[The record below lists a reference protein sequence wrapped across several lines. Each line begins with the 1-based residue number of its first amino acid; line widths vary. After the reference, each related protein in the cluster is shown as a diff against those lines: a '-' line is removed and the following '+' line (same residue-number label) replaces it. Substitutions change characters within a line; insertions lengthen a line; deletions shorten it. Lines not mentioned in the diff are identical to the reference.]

1 MDVAI
6 EGICQQDQIIK
17 RSEILELGAND
28 KWIRSAIR
36 RGFLR
41 RVRHGTYTLASIWD
55 PADQR
60 TRHLIAATGVLRRA
74 RSDAV
79 LSHVTAAIAL
89 GADTWDVDLSIVDV
103 TRLDRKSGRK
113 ETGVRQHRRPL
124 RRKKDVRKA
133 AGLACT
139 SPARTAIDVTTCL
152 DTEHALVIV
161 DSLLHQGLVTTKQL
175 KAAHERLKASPHTL
189 STRTV
194 LALADGA
201 SSGPA
206 ETRARYAIHRAGLPA
221 PITQLHVYDHGELFA
236 MLDFAWP
243 DLKVWV
249 EFDGKVKYE
258 KYLRDG
264 ETPGDAVF
272 REKQREDRL
281 RELTGWRCL
290 RITWADLEH
299 PERWIGK
306 LRQML
311 GLAAA

>member
-1 MDVAI
+1 MSRPEPVAAAPAAWLGEAPFWDESRRRLWWVDI
-6 EGICQQDQIIK
+6 AGRQVCW
-17 RSEILELGAND
+17 LE
-28 KWIRSAIR
+28 
-36 RGFLR
+36 
-41 RVRHGTYTLASIWD
+41 
-55 PADQR
+55 P
-60 TRHLIAATGVLRRA
+60 
-74 RSDAV
+74 
-79 LSHVTAAIAL
+79 
-89 GADTWDVDLSIVDV
+89 
-103 TRLDRKSGRK
+103 
-113 ETGVRQHRRPL
+113 ETGRAGAWRTPAPVSAVVPSRQGDL
-124 RRKKDVRKA
+124 
-133 AGLACT
+133 
-139 SPARTAIDVTTCL
+139 
-152 DTEHALVIV
+152 
-161 DSLLHQGLVTTKQL
+161 
-175 KAAHERLKASPHTL
+175 
-189 STRTV
+189 V

-272 REKQREDRL
+272 REKKREDRL